1 VSVVAWR
8 IIQRKFAKRAFR
20 AEGARFFGGR
30 WNSPGH
36 AVVYTAQSLALAA
49 LELLVNVDSDKL
61 LQDYVAIPVTVDP
74 QLITKVDKSAPPNNW
89 RAYPASKATRTIGD
103 EWISEGVLPV
113 LQVPSAVIPTEFNFA
128 PNPSHTEFV
137 PTGGDSE
144 ADLCPLKNVC
154 RSGDRSGSLRFDS
167 CSLKERSACARTAF
181 GS

>member
-8 IIQRKFAKRAFR
+8 IVQRKFAKRAFR
-20 AEGARFFGGR
+20 GEGARFFGGR

-49 LELLVNVDSDKL
+49 LEILVHVDSDKL

-74 QLITKVDKSAPPNNW
+74 QLITKVDKFALPNNW

-113 LQVPSAVIPTEFNFA
+113 LQVPSAVIPTEFNFLL
-128 PNPSHTEFV
+128 NPSHKESRKLRIGK
-137 PTGGDSE
+137 PQ
-144 ADLCPLKNVC
+144 
-154 RSGDRSGSLRFDS
+154 RLRFDRRLTDKS
-167 CSLKERSACARTAF
+167 
-181 GS
+181 